1 MRVDW
6 FKSRVLLRVHQ
17 AGDCVER
24 AVINAA
30 CRKSARLRRTGS
42 TDRDALSRTDHR
54 QRDDGDEQTPF
65 E

>member
-1 MRVDW
+1 L
-6 FKSRVLLRVHQ
+6 LLRVHQ

-30 CRKSARLRRTGS
+30 WRKSARLRRTGS